1 MILFELKAIGINVLF
16 GIFFYIIVNT
26 FSLYEYKLKS
36 KIIIN
41 FFYFALTVF
50 TGIIYIIYLDAIL
63 FTFNFYYILF
73 IIIGFYIAFTINL
86 FKTERYLL
94 VFNYFVKSTLTITKK
109 VFLFLINYS
118 FWSKVKIIIR
128 KNINIKRKSKN
139 L

>member
-1 MILFELKAIGINVLF
+1 MILFELKAIGINILF

-94 VFNYFVKSTLTITKK
+94 VFNYLVKSTLTITKK

-118 FWSKVKIIIR
+118 FWSKVKILIR